1 MTRTAIESLCAA
13 FLLAWT
19 FDSRLLGLIPLNQKK
34 YRKNAGESGMHWAES
49 IVMVMRLAC
58 FTVIVTSPAW
68 MFAVYFLVRG

>member
-1 MTRTAIESLCAA
+1 
-13 FLLAWT
+13 
-19 FDSRLLGLIPLNQKK
+19 
-34 YRKNAGESGMHWAES
+34 MHWAES